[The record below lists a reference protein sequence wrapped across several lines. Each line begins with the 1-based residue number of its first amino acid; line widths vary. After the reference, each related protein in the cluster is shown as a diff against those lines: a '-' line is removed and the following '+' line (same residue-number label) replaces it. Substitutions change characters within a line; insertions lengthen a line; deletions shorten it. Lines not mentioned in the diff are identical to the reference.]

1 MRAEK
6 ERYKLVEFFR
16 SEYARLVGY
25 VRKMI
30 ADTAARDGEDI
41 VQEVILN
48 AFSLADVNA
57 PIENVSAYLYQA
69 LRNRVVD
76 YLRKRKMDTVSLEE
90 VVLQESDVR
99 LADLLYDARD
109 NPMMALEKKEMRH
122 FLFETIEALDE
133 DQRAILIETEFEGRT
148 FKELARAWQVP
159 VGTLLA
165 RKSRALL
172 KIRKIF
178 QDFNIQGDELWKAT
192 LRRKENR
199 FPKE

>member
-6 ERYKLVEFFR
+6 ERYKLFEFFR

-48 AFSLADVNA
+48 AVSLADVNA

-90 VVLQESDVR
+90 VVLQESDLR

-109 NPMMALEKKEMRH
+109 NPMMALEKKEMLH

-133 DQRAILIETEFEGRT
+133 DQRAILRSFQMQPI
-148 FKELARAWQVP
+148 
-159 VGTLLA
+159 LL
-165 RKSRALL
+165 
-172 KIRKIF
+172 
-178 QDFNIQGDELWKAT
+178 
-192 LRRKENR
+192 
-199 FPKE
+199 